1 MGRVTNEALDVLKE
15 CLVPFER
22 RRLHTTI
29 NEKEE
34 NNNNNNNN
42 SAEKKA
48 QAEDE
53 RKALE
58 DIKPTK
64 LYPHNRDV
72 EAENKRQLD
81 VLPGKTVSPTYPF
94 FPFRFVLSH

>member
-1 MGRVTNEALDVLKE
+1 MTNEALGVLKE
-15 CLVPFER
+15 CLLPFER
-22 RRLHTTI
+22 RRLHPTLEAKEDNNK
-29 NEKEE
+29 NE
-34 NNNNNNNN
+34 
-42 SAEKKA
+42 AEKKA